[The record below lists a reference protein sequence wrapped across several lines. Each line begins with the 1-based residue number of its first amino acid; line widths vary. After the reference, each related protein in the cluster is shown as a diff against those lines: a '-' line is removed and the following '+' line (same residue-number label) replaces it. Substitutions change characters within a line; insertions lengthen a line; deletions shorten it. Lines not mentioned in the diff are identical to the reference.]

1 MMRVLRRLFAHFL
14 MLSLFDMDPTR
25 VLQNGSMFVSSILYS
40 LDVIS
45 IPMNAELS
53 RVYGAGPPFNGSLYT
68 RTNFPLLNGNL
79 QSTRLRKHY
88 KQRYADAFPST
99 YLHDVTEA
107 GIKTKISE
115 VGIKPIPGTY
125 DHVKIDYSLMS
136 PSKSSCQL
144 N

>member
-1 MMRVLRRLFAHFL
+1 MMCVLRRLFVHL

-25 VLQNGSMFVSSILYS
+25 VLQNGSMFMSSILYS

-53 RVYGAGPPFNGSLYT
+53 RVYGAIPPFNGSLYT
-68 RTNFPLLNGNL
+68 RTNFPLLNGDL
-79 QSTRLRKHY
+79 QSTRMRKHY
-88 KQRYADAFPST
+88 KQRYADVCPSS

-107 GIKTKISE
+107 GIETKISE
-115 VGIKPIPGTY
+115 VGIKPIPGTC
-125 DHVKIDYSLMS
+125 DHVKIDCSLMS
-136 PSKSSCQL
+136 PSKSSCHL